1 MLTWPIF
8 VAGFRRGL
16 RVYRKLFVIMA
27 PAYVAVVIISNSP
40 VGAVIAG
47 WLEPLTRILNLPGES
62 ALAMVLGFGVNIYPA
77 MGAIAALKMTT
88 YQVTVISVLLG
99 TAHALVI
106 ESAVLGRMGARL
118 KYFIPYRVI
127 IAIILAWVVS
137 VIWMG
142 RL

>member
-1 MLTWPIF
+1 M
-8 VAGFRRGL
+8 V
-16 RVYRKLFVIMA
+16 
-27 PAYVAVVIISNSP
+27 PAYVAVVILTNSP
-40 VGAVIAG
+40 VGPVIAD
-47 WLEPLTRILNLPGES
+47 WLAPLTRILNLPGEA

-77 MGAIAALKMTT
+77 MGAIAALKMTA

-118 KYFIPYRVI
+118 KYFIPYRFVI
-127 IAIILAWVVS
+127 GVVLAWIVS
-137 VIWMG
+137 VVWAG